1 MERGYVK
8 LWRKVKDSRSHSR
21 GILHRALIETFLVS
35 ANWKKGYFC
44 GQEIKPGQLAL
55 SVLELSKE
63 LKVARSTLQRAIA
76 DLVKDEFISVQNMGN
91 RWTLI
96 TLINWDVYQTENC
109 ELGQPMGNQWATGGH
124 NQRIRESD
132 SPQPP
137 EGAIEFQPPSIE
149 EVETLVRE
157 KGYRVDASE
166 FVEKNTAQGW
176 MTGKGKNRKPV
187 ANWKLLLSTWNKN
200 ATRRNAPRSAKL
212 VMPHAE
218 DIRKIN
224 SVVCKRGPWWQLDNE
239 TDEAFETR
247 FESMI
252 QECVALG
259 VDESYVREGI

>member
-1 MERGYVK
+1 MKRGFVK
-8 LWRKVKDSRSHSR
+8 LWRKALDNNLIKNHKAWALFSYLLLTADCREHTTLMNGCTVELKAGEVVTGRK
-21 GILHRALIETFLVS
+21 ILSAALGLSE
-35 ANWKKGYFC
+35 K
-44 GQEIKPGQLAL
+44 EIRTAL
-55 SVLELSKE
+55 SILEKLKIVAIKRASKYSI
-63 LKVARSTLQRAIA
+63 VS
-76 DLVKDEFISVQNMGN
+76 
-91 RWTLI
+91 
-96 TLINWDVYQTENC
+96 LINWAAYQSEGPQ
-109 ELGQPMGNQWATGGH
+109 EGQQKGQVWATH
-124 NQRIRESD
+124 KEYKRESD
-132 SPQPP
+132 TPQPP
-137 EGAIEFQPPSIE
+137 EGAIAFQPPTIE

-157 KGYRVDASE
+157 KGYCVDASE
-166 FVEKNTAQGW
+166 FVEKNTVQGW